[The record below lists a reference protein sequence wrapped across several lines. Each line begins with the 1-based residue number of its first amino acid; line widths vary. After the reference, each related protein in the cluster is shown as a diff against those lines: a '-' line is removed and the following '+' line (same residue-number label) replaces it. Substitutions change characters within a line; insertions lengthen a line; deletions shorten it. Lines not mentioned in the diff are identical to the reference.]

1 MDAVAPRS
9 MPIRRILNRKYKL
22 MILAYLVAVT
32 LLSYQPGL
40 TIAARATGVLL
51 GAGFLF
57 LAATTNRKVSIPL
70 SYRIWIAWF
79 FFALFTSTQADYPDL
94 AAFKILTLVQI
105 VPIAFVLTNYLLW
118 SGSSRFYTL
127 GLVFCALASCAM
139 VLIFPRTFSDMS
151 GRVFGPLGNANA
163 FGIMLVTALIFVM
176 VGALCERRL
185 LGKLLFLAAAGLLFA
200 VVLQTGSRQAIIGT
214 VVGGFMII
222 ASYVYGTRAGLKG
235 VLVSV
240 AILAVLLPVAY
251 SIASTSKYWYR
262 MEVAIMASRGDTA
275 DADSSLLGRMW
286 LYQRAWEVAVDH
298 PLFGAGLD
306 NFRMAEGLKIGSRIG
321 TYSHSNYMEILASTG
336 FPGFLLYFS
345 ILWHWYSTLY
355 RSRHLMLHKQSF
367 SRYTQV
373 LAITVAYTVMD
384 FTSVS
389 YYDKCAWLVFPWLI
403 AELEVMRMQPVPGR
417 PSSRARRRAAGDAD
431 PEESDEAAAGND
443 VAATST

>member
-1 MDAVAPRS
+1 MDARAQGNV
-9 MPIRRILNRKYKL
+9 PIRRRLNSKYKL

-32 LLSYQPGL
+32 LLSYQQGL
-40 TIAARATGVLL
+40 TIAARATGFLL
-51 GAGFLF
+51 GGGFLF
-57 LAATTNRKVSIPL
+57 LAATSGRKVSIPL

-94 AAFKILTLVQI
+94 AALKILTLVQI

-118 SGSSRFYTL
+118 SDSNRFYWL

-139 VLIFPRTFSDMS
+139 VLMFPRTFSDMS

-163 FGIMLVTALIFVM
+163 FGVMLVTALIFVM

-185 LGKLLFLAAAGLLFA
+185 LAKLLYLAAAGLLFS
-200 VVLQTGSRQAIIGT
+200 VELETGSRQAIIGT

-222 ASYVYGTRAGLKG
+222 ACYVYGTRAGLKG

-240 AILAVLLPVAY
+240 AILVVLLPVAY

-262 MEVAIMASRGDTA
+262 MEVAIMASKGDTT

-298 PLFGAGLD
+298 PVFGAGLD
-306 NFRMAEGLKIGSRIG
+306 NFRMAAGQKIGMRIG

-336 FPGFLLYFS
+336 FPGFIIYFS
-345 ILWHWYSTLY
+345 ILWHWYKTLY
-355 RSRHLMLHKQSF
+355 RSRHLMLHKESF
-367 SRYTQV
+367 GRYTQV
-373 LAITVAYTVMD
+373 VAITVAYSIMD

-389 YYDKCAWLVFPWLI
+389 YYDKCAWLVYPWLI
-403 AELEVMRMQPVPGR
+403 AELEFMRMQPAPRR
-417 PSSRARRRAAGDAD
+417 PSSRTKRRIAGDTD
-431 PEESDEAAAGND
+431 PEDGDETDPGTD
-443 VAATST
+443 VARTSA